1 MLCYKKIKVALL
13 IIFLIG
19 CDFQP
24 LYGTRGN
31 SIITGEMK
39 FIEVSPISDRMG
51 QTLRNH
57 LIQNFKPLDNLK
69 NSKYVLNIQL
79 SENKQN
85 LAIKKSEIATRANL
99 IIIANYQIISKF
111 IKDISFEIP
120 NTQAFVMLEKE
131 ISNYSLNFDVK
142 SKPYK
147 DNIIEVN
154 TTLKMVPNQNVK
166 HKILGEIT
174 GASLV
179 SIDKNFKDKTELE
192 KIVLVTIPQE
202 IYPTLYET
210 FVFLFKQ
217 AGVKNIQINKE
228 VNFQKLFDAR
238 KK

>member
-1 MLCYKKIKVALL
+1 M
-13 IIFLIG
+13 
-19 CDFQP
+19 
-24 LYGTRGN
+24 
-31 SIITGEMK
+31 
-39 FIEVSPISDRMG
+39 
-51 QTLRNH
+51 
-57 LIQNFKPLDNLK
+57 
-69 NSKYVLNIQL
+69 
-79 SENKQN
+79 
-85 LAIKKSEIATRANL
+85 
-99 IIIANYQIISKF
+99 NYQIISKF

-120 NTQAFVMLEKE
+120 NTQSFVMLEKE
-131 ISNYSLNFDVK
+131 IADYSLNFDVK
-142 SKPYK
+142 SNPYK

-192 KIVLVTIPQE
+192 KIVLVNIPQE

-228 VNFQKLFDAR
+228 VNFQKLFDTR

>member
-1 MLCYKKIKVALL
+1 M
-13 IIFLIG
+13 
-19 CDFQP
+19 
-24 LYGTRGN
+24 
-31 SIITGEMK
+31 
-39 FIEVSPISDRMG
+39 
-51 QTLRNH
+51 
-57 LIQNFKPLDNLK
+57 
-69 NSKYVLNIQL
+69 
-79 SENKQN
+79 
-85 LAIKKSEIATRANL
+85 
-99 IIIANYQIISKF
+99 NYQIISKF

-120 NTQAFVMLEKE
+120 NAQSFVMLEKE
-131 ISNYSLNFDVK
+131 IANYSLNFDVK

-166 HKILGEIT
+166 YKILGEIT
-174 GASLV
+174 GSSLV

-192 KIVLVTIPQE
+192 KIVLVNIPQE

-228 VNFQKLFDAR
+228 VNFQKLFDTR

>member
-1 MLCYKKIKVALL
+1 M
-13 IIFLIG
+13 
-19 CDFQP
+19 
-24 LYGTRGN
+24 
-31 SIITGEMK
+31 
-39 FIEVSPISDRMG
+39 
-51 QTLRNH
+51 
-57 LIQNFKPLDNLK
+57 
-69 NSKYVLNIQL
+69 
-79 SENKQN
+79 
-85 LAIKKSEIATRANL
+85 
-99 IIIANYQIISKF
+99 NYQIIAKF

-120 NTQAFVMLEKE
+120 NAQSFVMLEKE
-131 ISNYSLNFDVK
+131 IANYSLNFNVK
-142 SKPYK
+142 SNPYK

-192 KIVLVTIPQE
+192 KIVLINIPQE

-217 AGVKNIQINKE
+217 AGIKNIQINKE
-228 VNFQKLFDAR
+228 VNFQKLFDTR

>member
-1 MLCYKKIKVALL
+1 M
-13 IIFLIG
+13 
-19 CDFQP
+19 
-24 LYGTRGN
+24 
-31 SIITGEMK
+31 
-39 FIEVSPISDRMG
+39 
-51 QTLRNH
+51 
-57 LIQNFKPLDNLK
+57 
-69 NSKYVLNIQL
+69 
-79 SENKQN
+79 
-85 LAIKKSEIATRANL
+85 
-99 IIIANYQIISKF
+99 NYQIISKF

-120 NTQAFVMLEKE
+120 NAQSFVMLEKE
-131 ISNYSLNFDVK
+131 IANYSLNFDVK
-142 SKPYK
+142 SNPYK

-192 KIVLVTIPQE
+192 KIVLINIPQE

-228 VNFQKLFDAR
+228 VNFQKLFDTR

>member
-1 MLCYKKIKVALL
+1 M
-13 IIFLIG
+13 
-19 CDFQP
+19 
-24 LYGTRGN
+24 
-31 SIITGEMK
+31 
-39 FIEVSPISDRMG
+39 
-51 QTLRNH
+51 
-57 LIQNFKPLDNLK
+57 
-69 NSKYVLNIQL
+69 
-79 SENKQN
+79 
-85 LAIKKSEIATRANL
+85 
-99 IIIANYQIISKF
+99 NYQIISKF

-120 NTQAFVMLEKE
+120 NAQSFVMLEKE
-131 ISNYSLNFDVK
+131 IANYSLNFDVR

-166 HKILGEIT
+166 HKIFGEIT

-192 KIVLVTIPQE
+192 KIVLVNIPQE

-217 AGVKNIQINKE
+217 AGIKNIQIDKE
-228 VNFQKLFDAR
+228 VNFQKLFDTR

>member
-1 MLCYKKIKVALL
+1 M
-13 IIFLIG
+13 
-19 CDFQP
+19 
-24 LYGTRGN
+24 
-31 SIITGEMK
+31 
-39 FIEVSPISDRMG
+39 
-51 QTLRNH
+51 
-57 LIQNFKPLDNLK
+57 
-69 NSKYVLNIQL
+69 
-79 SENKQN
+79 
-85 LAIKKSEIATRANL
+85 
-99 IIIANYQIISKF
+99 NYQIISKF

-120 NTQAFVMLEKE
+120 NAQSFVMLEKE
-131 ISNYSLNFDVK
+131 IADYSLNFDVK
-142 SKPYK
+142 SNPYK

-174 GASLV
+174 GSSLV

-192 KIVLVTIPQE
+192 KIVLINIPQE

-217 AGVKNIQINKE
+217 AGIKNIQINKE